1 MALEGEQVVFDPKFH
16 GSPPPSIAWYHNGC
30 MVVSDYSIKLSE
42 SGKLTILC
50 AEPCHNGKYRFT
62 VSNSAGSVQGQV
74 TLAVCSENGENPL
87 LETVKSCPVEIS
99 KFGVHVAELHASN
112 NQGFRKQ
119 YHVRPPLIC
128 DTHTMCTHT
137 LESKFTTRSYQSI
150 MICIISHYTPV
161 ICPSLFV
168 FLSKH
173 ACLCAS
179 STMSLT
185 LYSGVG
191 HFSVHGTVYHRAGN
205 FRCKNIFMVCVN
217 HKNKMYFT

>member
-1 MALEGEQVVFDPKFH
+1 MMALEGEQVVFDPKFH

-150 MICIISHYTPV
+150 MIMHYQ
-161 ICPSLFV
+161 SLHTSY
-168 FLSKH
+168 LSF
-173 ACLCAS
+173 
-179 STMSLT
+179 T
-185 LYSGVG
+185 
-191 HFSVHGTVYHRAGN
+191 
-205 FRCKNIFMVCVN
+205 VCVLVQ
-217 HKNKMYFT
+217 TCLVCVPAQQCL

>member
-1 MALEGEQVVFDPKFH
+1 MPSPLSAAAKPAIDVCPKDMMALEGEQVVFDPKFH

-50 AEPCHNGKYRFT
+50 AEPRHNGKYRFT

-87 LETVKSCPVEIS
+87 LEMVKSCPVEIS

-119 YHVRPPLIC
+119 YHVRLPLIV
-128 DTHTMCTHT
+128 THTHTHT
-137 LESKFTTRSYQSI
+137 HWWQSLLHI
-150 MICIISHYTPV
+150 LISQSWLCVISHYTPV
-161 ICPSLFV
+161 ICSSLFV

-173 ACLCAS
+173 
-179 STMSLT
+179 T
-185 LYSGVG
+185 L
-191 HFSVHGTVYHRAGN
+191 F
-205 FRCKNIFMVCVN
+205 VCQP
-217 HKNKMYFT
+217 Y

>member
-50 AEPCHNGKYRFT
+50 AEPRHNGKYRFT

-87 LETVKSCPVEIS
+87 LEMVKSCPVEIS

-119 YHVRPPLIC
+119 YHVRLPLI
-128 DTHTMCTHT
+128 DTHTHTHT
-137 LESKFTTRSYQSI
+137 HNTLVTKFTTLSYQSI
-150 MICIISHYTPV
+150 MIMRYQPLHTSY
-161 ICPSLFV
+161 
-168 FLSKH
+168 LSF
-173 ACLCAS
+173 
-179 STMSLT
+179 T
-185 LYSGVG
+185 
-191 HFSVHGTVYHRAGN
+191 
-205 FRCKNIFMVCVN
+205 VCVLV
-217 HKNKMYFT
+217 